1 MPKKLS
7 NKRLLEL
14 RTECEHLLERL
25 GYIVVYGLGNFK
37 EGACLVQS
45 EKKIVINQYTPLD
58 LQVDFL
64 LKILKS
70 QDLSGVFILPA
81 LRDLLEQDK

>member
-7 NKRLLEL
+7 NKRLQEL

-25 GYIVVYGLGNFK
+25 GYIVIYGLGNFK

-81 LRDLLEQDK
+81 LRDSLEQDK

>member
-70 QDLSGVFILPA
+70 QNLSGVFILPA

>member
-25 GYIVVYGLGNFK
+25 GYIVIYGLGNFK

-81 LRDLLEQDK
+81 LRNLLEQDK

>member
-1 MPKKLS
+1 
-7 NKRLLEL
+7 
-14 RTECEHLLERL
+14 
-25 GYIVVYGLGNFK
+25 
-37 EGACLVQS
+37 VQS

-81 LRDLLEQDK
+81 LRDLLE

>member
-1 MPKKLS
+1 M
-7 NKRLLEL
+7 
-14 RTECEHLLERL
+14 RTLLERL

-37 EGACLVQS
+37 EGACLLQS

-64 LKILKS
+64 LKILKN
-70 QDLSGVFILPA
+70 QDLSDIFILPA

>member
-1 MPKKLS
+1 MPRKLS

-14 RTECEHLLERL
+14 RNECENLLERL
-25 GYIVVYGLGNFK
+25 GYVVVYGLGNFK

-45 EKKIVINQYTPLD
+45 EKKIAINQYTPLD

-64 LKILKS
+64 LKILKGE
-70 QDLSGVFILPA
+70 DLSGVFVLPA
-81 LRDLLEQDK
+81 LRNLIEQDQ

>member
-1 MPKKLS
+1 
-7 NKRLLEL
+7 
-14 RTECEHLLERL
+14 LLERL

-64 LKILKS
+64 LKILKN
-70 QDLSGVFILPA
+70 QDLSDIFILPA
-81 LRDLLEQDK
+81 LRDLIEQDK

>member
-81 LRDLLEQDK
+81 LRNLLEQDK

>member
-25 GYIVVYGLGNFK
+25 GYIVIYGLGNFK

>member
-1 MPKKLS
+1 
-7 NKRLLEL
+7 
-14 RTECEHLLERL
+14 LLERL

-81 LRDLLEQDK
+81 LRDLLE

>member
-14 RTECEHLLERL
+14 RTECEHSLERL

-81 LRDLLEQDK
+81 LRNLLEQDK

>member
-7 NKRLLEL
+7 NKRLLGL

-81 LRDLLEQDK
+81 LRNLLEQDK